1 MLHHNIAKKNLVHL
15 KISYF
20 ASLVVIC
27 FYHHYFVQNNYKMN
41 RGKTAELLQKRQELL
56 EERRELSTIPIAA
69 LTEATTRKVL

>member
-1 MLHHNIAKKNLVHL
+1 
-15 KISYF
+15 
-20 ASLVVIC
+20 
-27 FYHHYFVQNNYKMN
+27 MN